1 MEDINNEEEI
11 ISEQQEIIR
20 SRKTRK
26 PQYSNQCVNCNRLFK
41 TEKSYVEHT
50 SKQLCYTPLNIT
62 YCKTCNITLP
72 TRLEYEKH
80 LIKLEH
86 IQNVQ
91 SKFTGI
97 IEPIDIDPVPTI
109 NSADPYLDN
118 NDINNL
124 TKKSLGSNFT
134 IHFNNNKSQ
143 CINIIPIKQ
152 ETIKEETKIIITTPK
167 QTINNIEPSSRQLK
181 ILKFLESL
189 TDTTKCNAK
198 LLEILDNKLHI
209 DDYKNLQTII
219 KQSPHISNDIKQIYL
234 QTIEKFTM
242 ALIKLKS
249 KGIEIYKEKD
259 IAKLVTNLTS

>member
-1 MEDINNEEEI
+1 MI
-11 ISEQQEIIR
+11 
-20 SRKTRK
+20 
-26 PQYSNQCVNCNRLFK
+26 
-41 TEKSYVEHT
+41 
-50 SKQLCYTPLNIT
+50 
-62 YCKTCNITLP
+62 YCKTCNITLS

-97 IEPIDIDPVPTI
+97 IEPIDIDPIPTI
-109 NSADPYLDN
+109 HTADPYLDN
-118 NDINNL
+118 NDINQLN
-124 TKKSLGSNFT
+124 KKSLGRNF
-134 IHFNNNKSQ
+134 IINFNNNKSQ
-143 CINIIPIKQ
+143 SITLIPIKQ
-152 ETIKEETKIIITTPK
+152 EIKQETSTTPIQK
-167 QTINNIEPSSRQLK
+167 QNLTNIEPTSRQLK

-189 TDTTKCNAK
+189 TDTTKCNVK

-259 IAKLVTNLTS
+259 IAILVTNLTS